1 MKRLITLA
9 MALMLTFMVVGC
21 GAQESSEPASA
32 PVKQT
37 ATAHLDQEGTTV
49 DVCVDLSDGWSCE
62 FARGAVYL
70 YEGENA
76 EGVEAVAIGETLA
89 KDVYEDY
96 IKGAKDQENF
106 KEIENGV
113 AYTDAN
119 GESIYCFSVEDK
131 AYFMIDVT
139 KGADAEAVYN
149 RIQVSLEQ

>member
-70 YEGENA
+70 YEGEN
-76 EGVEAVAIGETLA
+76 EAVAIGETLA
-89 KDVYEDY
+89 TDVYEDY

-113 AYTDAN
+113 AYTDGN
-119 GESIYCFSVEDK
+119 GQSIYCFSVEDK
-131 AYFMIDVT
+131 AYFLINVT
-139 KGADAEAVYN
+139 KGADAEAIFN